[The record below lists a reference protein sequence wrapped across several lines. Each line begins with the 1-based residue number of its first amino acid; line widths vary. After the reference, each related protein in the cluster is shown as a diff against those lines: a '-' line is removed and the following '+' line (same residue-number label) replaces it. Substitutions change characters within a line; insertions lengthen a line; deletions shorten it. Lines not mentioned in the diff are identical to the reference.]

1 MLEFLGAAGAGAADA
16 LQEQIA
22 QQLRQQM
29 VEQQAEEARQ
39 RLALDQQRL
48 NEQVRGNAADEAF
61 RGRQEAA
68 ANEQRAEVKRVGELR
83 QRGRSNMAGVVG
95 MGLDP
100 QTAKRELAF
109 TALNNDVDIPGGVM
123 DAVEPPQV
131 ERDPL
136 ADYEARKKIDLR
148 YAPRSTGPAAPREQ
162 QWVIRN
168 GQPVPIQKGTA
179 QAGDMPYDPVAAR
192 QTQGPSS
199 PDQGREVATEVARVA
214 RSLRDAKG
222 FNRAFGVLD
231 SKLPTLNQDTA
242 DAEAMRNTLTSLLT
256 LENMGLMKGV
266 LSDSDMKVLRQASSL
281 LGNEAVGEVAARAE
295 LDRLIPIMEKVAGIV
310 GGVEEPRMGR
320 TGAQQGGGP
329 AVGQIRVINGQRAQW
344 DGRGWLPVK

>member
-136 ADYEARKKIDLR
+136 ADYEAKKKIDLR
-148 YAPRSTGPAAPREQ
+148 YREPQAPQRDPIADYEARKAIDSKYNKQPMNAPPSNTTIEHSQMVASKVDDILPRIGMTTAGPIGALLSNIGGTEASDVSADLNSLAANLAFDQLQKMREASKTGGALGAVSDRESELLQSVVASIRQNQSPANLRKNLQAIKDSATRFLRAAEQSGGLEPMRPMTSRGGAAPS
-162 QWVIRN
+162 
-168 GQPVPIQKGTA
+168 GKPKFT
-179 QAGDMPYDPVAAR
+179 
-192 QTQGPSS
+192 
-199 PDQGREVATEVARVA
+199 
-214 RSLRDAKG
+214 
-222 FNRAFGVLD
+222 
-231 SKLPTLNQDTA
+231 
-242 DAEAMRNTLTSLLT
+242 
-256 LENMGLMKGV
+256 
-266 LSDSDMKVLRQASSL
+266 
-281 LGNEAVGEVAARAE
+281 
-295 LDRLIPIMEKVAGIV
+295 IV
-310 GGVEEPRMGR
+310 G
-320 TGAQQGGGP
+320 
-329 AVGQIRVINGQRAQW
+329 
-344 DGRGWLPVK
+344 VK